1 MATITLS
8 IIYVSWDMCYLV
20 SMNGKGFYAKSIILF
35 DDTKED
41 GKKYPISL
49 PKDGHTTLRLYE
61 VRKPETIFVRKRVFH
76 NYHYPFQLKDEYS
89 LSKCNTKLY
98 IPLSQIEFEYKGEV
112 EEECLNGD
120 TLIVYDKI
128 WVAGEFADEKNGKD
142 FLVLKKSLETE
153 QYKARTK
160 LLEELRKVGAY
171 GIQDY
176 DLKQILKKYT
186 ITRKE

>member
-8 IIYVSWDMCYLV
+8 IIYVSCDMCYLV
-20 SMNGKGFYAKSIILF
+20 SVNGKAFYAKSIILF

-49 PKDGHTTLRLYE
+49 PKDGRTTLRLYE

-76 NYHYPFQLKDEYS
+76 NYHYPFQFKGEYGM
-89 LSKCNTKLY
+89 TLY

-142 FLVLKKSLETE
+142 FLVPRKSLETE

-160 LLEELRKVGAY
+160 LLEELREVGAY

-176 DLKQILKKYT
+176 DLKKILKKYT

>member
-8 IIYVSWDMCYLV
+8 IVYVPCDMCYLV
-20 SMNGKGFYAKSIILF
+20 SMNGKAFNATSIVLF

-49 PKDGHTTLRLYE
+49 PKDGRTTLKLYE
-61 VRKPETIFVRKRVFH
+61 VRKPETIFVRKRIFH
-76 NYHYPFQLKDEYS
+76 NYHYPFQFKGEYGMR
-89 LSKCNTKLY
+89 LY

-112 EEECLNGD
+112 EEECLDGD
-120 TLIVYDKI
+120 MLMVYDKI

-142 FLVLKKSLETE
+142 FLVSRKGLETE
-153 QYKARTK
+153 QYKERTK
-160 LLEELRKVGAY
+160 LLEELREAGAY
-171 GIQDY
+171 AIQDY
-176 DLKQILKKYT
+176 ELKKILKKYT